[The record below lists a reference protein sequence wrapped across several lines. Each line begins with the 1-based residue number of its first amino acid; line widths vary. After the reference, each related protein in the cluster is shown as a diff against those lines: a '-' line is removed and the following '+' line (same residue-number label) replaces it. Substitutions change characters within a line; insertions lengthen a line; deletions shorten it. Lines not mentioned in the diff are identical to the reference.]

1 MATDR
6 AWHPAAE
13 LLARYRAV
21 LTAAWQAR
29 HEMAVP
35 SRLADE
41 RAFLPAA
48 LSLQETPVHPAPR
61 RTAWALM
68 ALFALALG
76 WAFVGQVDIVAV
88 APGRVVVSDR
98 SKVVQPLEAGVVKAI
113 LVRDGERVQAGQVL
127 VELDATQAEADHGTL
142 QEQARAAGVELQ
154 RAEALLFALRAG
166 RLPVSAHVPAGTVN
180 KPNEGDKAD
189 TAGKAGKADTVSA
202 PAAVTK
208 AAAVVSAQDE
218 ALLRAEWADIA
229 GRTARLDAELARR
242 QAEIA
247 TARAIV
253 AKLEETLPLARR
265 READF
270 KALSDEGLVPG
281 HASQDRM
288 RERVEQERDLAAQR
302 ARLAEVEAAL
312 AETNRA
318 RDAARAEIQRSLEER
333 AHRARLALAQL
344 DQQGRKSARREQL
357 TRLVSPVAGTV
368 QQLAVHTTG
377 GVVTPAQ
384 PLMVIV
390 PEDGSVTAEVTI
402 DNRDIGFVREG
413 QAAEVKL
420 ETFSF
425 TRYGTVPA
433 TVTRVTADAVADDKR
448 GAVFVATLHFAHDAI
463 DIDGRRVRLSPGMN
477 LSAEIKTGQR
487 RVIDFLLSPVQRT
500 VNESLRER

>member
-1 MATDR
+1 M
-6 AWHPAAE
+6 
-13 LLARYRAV
+13 
-21 LTAAWQAR
+21 
-29 HEMAVP
+29 
-35 SRLADE
+35 
-41 RAFLPAA
+41 
-48 LSLQETPVHPAPR
+48 
-61 RTAWALM
+61 
-68 ALFALALG
+68 
-76 WAFVGQVDIVAV
+76 I
-88 APGRVVVSDR
+88 
-98 SKVVQPLEAGVVKAI
+98 QPLEAGVVHAI
-113 LVRDGERVQAGQVL
+113 HVQDGDRVQAGQLL
-127 VELDATQAEADHGTL
+127 VELDPTQAEADHGTL
-142 QEQARAAGVELQ
+142 QEQARAASVELQ
-154 RAEALLFALRAG
+154 RAEALLRALRSG
-166 RLPVSAHVPAGTVN
+166 RL
-180 KPNEGDKAD
+180 
-189 TAGKAGKADTVSA
+189 
-202 PAAVTK
+202 
-208 AAAVVSAQDE
+208 AAAAAITVQDD

-229 GRTARLDAELARR
+229 GRIARLDAEQARR

-253 AKLEETLPLARR
+253 AKLEVTLPLARR

-302 ARLAEVEAAL
+302 ARLAEAEAAL
-312 AETNRA
+312 VETERTRA
-318 RDAARAEIQRSLEER
+318 AARADVQRSLEER
-333 AHRARLALAQL
+333 AHRARLALGQL

-390 PEDGSVTAEVTI
+390 PEGGAGTAEVTI

-413 QAAEVKL
+413 QTAEVKL

-448 GAVFVATLHFAHDAI
+448 GAVFVATLHFARDAI

-477 LSAEIKTGQR
+477 LSAEIKTGRR